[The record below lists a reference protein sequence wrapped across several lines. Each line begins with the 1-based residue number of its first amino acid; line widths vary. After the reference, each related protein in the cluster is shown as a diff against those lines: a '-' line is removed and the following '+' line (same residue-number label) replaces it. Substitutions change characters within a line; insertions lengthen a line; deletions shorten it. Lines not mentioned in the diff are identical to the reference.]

1 MSRDKILAAVK
12 ASQPELQPLPTLN
25 DVPAIQFPDAVA
37 QFKATL
43 QVIGGFIAT
52 AKQISEVEGIIKQL
66 FPQAVKIVSAVPDIA
81 SLSAEHW
88 QQQDPHALE
97 DVTVGV
103 ISSSL
108 AVAEN
113 GAIWVTEKDM
123 QQVRVLPFI
132 VEHLVAVVQA
142 KDIVSN
148 MQQAYQRIDS
158 APGFNVFIAG
168 PSKTADIEQ
177 SLVLGAHGPKSM
189 TVVVVE

>member
-12 ASQPELQPLPTLN
+12 ASQPEAEALPVLT
-25 DVPAIQFPDAVA
+25 DIPAIQFPDPVA
-37 QFKATL
+37 QYKATL
-43 QVIGGFIAT
+43 QVIGGYIAEIN
-52 AKQISEVEGIIKQL
+52 AISEVDETLKKL
-66 FPQAVKIVSAVPDIA
+66 FPQAKKIVSAVPGVA
-81 SLSAEHW
+81 SLSAQNW

-97 DVTVGV
+97 DVEVGV

-113 GAIWVTEKDM
+113 GAIWVTEKDV

-132 VEHLVAVVQA
+132 VEHLVAIISE

-148 MQQAYQRIDS
+148 MQQAYERIDT

-189 TVVVVE
+189 TVIVVG